1 MATSTPTPT
10 AERVRGVRRGPRF
23 GVSRGLVTITAATVA
38 LFVASALLASTSV
51 SEGALS
57 GMLPFAS
64 VLAIAALGQTLVI
77 QQGGIDLSVP
87 GSVSLVVVI
96 ATHDPNDDDGSCSA
110 PCCSRSVRWS
120 SRAC

>member
-23 GVSRGLVTITAATVA
+23 GVSRGLVTITAATLA

-51 SEGALS
+51 SEGALG

-77 QQGGIDLSVP
+77 QQGGHRPLGPRIHLA
-87 GSVSLVVVI
+87 GGRHRH
-96 ATHDPNDDDGSCSA
+96 A
-110 PCCSRSVRWS
+110 
-120 SRAC
+120 RAEG